1 MNSYNVISENSDIAL
16 TAHRLVKFTST
27 GVTLCGADGDAI
39 GTTLNDT
46 LINTEAAVALRKS
59 YGLHY
64 VTVADGTDIAVG
76 DQLDQAADG
85 KVTKAAGGKIVGVAR
100 QANTE
105 AGGIIRAYLYPS
117 EPAEAGT

>member
-16 TAHRLVKFTST
+16 SAHRLVKFTST

-46 LINTEAAVALRKS
+46 AINTAAAIALRKC

-64 VTVADGTDIAVG
+64 VTVGSGTDIAAG
-76 DQLDQAADG
+76 DELDQAADG
-85 KVTKAAGGKIVGVAR
+85 KVVKAAGGKIVGVAR
-100 QANTE
+100 EANTE
-105 AGGIIRAYLYPS
+105 AGGIINAYLY
-117 EPAEAGT
+117 AEEKAQAGT